1 MSNALC
7 KTLAVFL
14 CLTMCLSLFPAAG
27 FAEDYLEEEL
37 LLESD
42 YTDEPAIS
50 DMEEVVIEEK
60 AVEEEILEEDFV
72 FDDVT
77 NAELREPEEIVAPVE
92 PIEQESLPEAN
103 AGENGTVVEELDEA
117 AVFADPEP
125 SASEV
130 YTALVAACAANY
142 EGEYNLEGSGE
153 IEITDNL
160 SIPVNMHVRGYGFK
174 IIVPS
179 GVTLTVYGEFNVRE
193 LLVQQGGEV
202 VVDSIYQPENFSAHM
217 DIPHA
222 ITVLGE
228 LRVINHS
235 IIDTGIDVWK
245 SLDLTKVTCS
255 NYGQFFTHYEA
266 TTELEL
272 QNSYADILNNNLN
285 TRSDMEPFVEIRF
298 PFEAG
303 QNTVTSVPAHT
314 RLRARQGAYI
324 PQGVTFTVSE
334 RAILAVIGDN
344 LVVDGALVNNGRIN
358 LHDSS
363 LIFGLTGEYSQGEHA
378 IVYNGENITI
388 DTSASEAYTALR
400 DACAANYEGEYD
412 LTGLGRIVIAQS
424 LSIPVNMH
432 VRGYGCGI
440 VIPDGVTLTVYGEF
454 NVSGLLIQEGGK
466 VVVNGEQQPTN
477 SGAHMDI
484 PYAIMLEGELELI
497 NRGSIDT
504 GMNVWKDLDKSK
516 ITYNQGGFC
525 THYEVTTV
533 EELQAAY
540 NDIVDNHLNTYE
552 NMEPFVEVRFPFEAQ
567 IPGVPTHTRVR
578 THDGAHIPQGVT
590 FTVLE
595 GGIFA
600 IFNENLVV
608 DGALVNNGRI
618 NLNGPIAVLGE
629 TGSYDEGENGGMY
642 RNGGRFTFKTNAELL
657 TELEQSIENDEYY
670 ELTNYGDFVLTNGAT
685 FEHKFFLRNYGTN
698 FILPAGQTLRVKS
711 GVSVDMNCLI
721 VEEGAQVVIEDGAS
735 LSVYDFLEGDGR
747 VTFGNDVWANLPAG
761 YTPSL
766 DYGVRCHINVD
777 YEANNLQEL
786 YAYKEEAE
794 ALEDPFYGWMSIW
807 FNWRIT
813 DEITFDRVELRL
825 DGKNSNN
832 NYSITVADGG
842 KLTLN
847 SGIWVRC
854 TDLTVDGGTLI
865 NNSWIELCN
874 DGNGETGVLGVNNGG
889 VYDGS
894 GEIIV
899 RDIFEG
905 DPDDHIDGIYG
916 LIRSDYYEGA
926 YLYNNAATVPS
937 DQRLAPVLEA
947 IKNGASTCN
956 INNYGTIMITEDL
969 TIPGNL
975 SVSAR
980 NDGIFITDGATL
992 TVYGELLADAVVI
1005 EDGGKLVVDAS
1016 VGRGHVDAPKNFM
1029 IQGTGSVTLN
1039 DERSMIDCSY
1049 DSWLELDLSKVT
1061 FNGGAIGVH
1070 FDTDNEQDVV
1080 KAYQRIQADGLN
1092 EYTMMEPFIEMFF
1105 PFECDMVTE
1114 TLPHTRLRAHNGVHI
1129 PAGKTFTVSSN
1140 SVFAFFDANLNIDG
1154 TLLNNGLVNLNG
1166 PYAFLGATGTYTPGE
1181 GARIMRNGQPY
1192 TFRTRAD
1199 LLAELEQAVANGDNY
1214 FNLAGMGDFELTNGL
1229 TIPSGQ
1235 RFRLECWG
1243 TNLTL
1248 PAGKTVRVEA
1258 GARFELHTLIVEE
1271 GASVIVEDGGYL
1283 NVYDFFELTGTLTA
1297 GNNVRLHIPAETDRT
1312 KITLGDYCNINVHF
1326 RPENEQQLR
1335 DMLAFAEGMEEPYH
1349 PDIQPQFPWE
1359 LHSEITFNRVHL
1371 TINRNR
1377 GGLVIGSGGVL
1388 TLNGGLYCD
1397 GALIT
1402 IEGDGRLINNSLLE
1416 LDENG
1421 GVRGRLQ
1428 VNDGGVYTGSGVM
1441 VVLNVDS
1448 SEEAVSY
1455 ITGLNLSSFSI
1466 NYIED
1471 DHVVVFVDSGAVLT
1485 GLRNAIANHES
1496 YYNMNNLGPVS
1507 LGENE
1512 TLMIPEGMHVSAWGT
1527 TLVVPAGATL
1537 NVIGDY
1543 SGTGLELYGQLLM
1556 GKGEVDWER
1565 ENSNVNIRD
1574 HLVFGENAEA
1584 SVGLQANLGLPGYAL
1599 TDAVIKNQINR
1610 VHYTSWVHLNWNA
1623 YDADDINDAITRTP
1637 TLPDGFNGHA
1647 DIRFPWVIN
1656 GTVEIPSGLNLFV
1669 DGAYDNGSI
1678 TISEGAT
1685 LISNDFINLN
1695 AAPMTV
1701 YGTLTNN
1708 NCVEVNYDSGDRYAG
1723 YGTINFAQNS
1733 VYTGN
1738 GDLRVPND
1746 DNAGQL
1752 ITGLNLSLFEA
1763 SDDYGYTSYRKTG
1776 EIWEAFATACSQS
1789 YDNYSGYNL
1798 SNLNSF
1804 TLQDDITIPQNM
1816 DVDFW
1821 NTNLIIPA
1829 GKTLTVNG
1837 GLHGHQL
1844 TVNGQLVL
1852 FDCDCY
1858 IDTVTVGD
1866 NGHVTLHDWA
1876 NLHTEWYNSPSLFFN
1891 NNKVTFEIQNPE
1903 NHTEIRFLADA
1914 SDDTEFSILMN
1925 NFNAL
1930 EDHYYGKIR
1939 IEYDKV
1945 LTSNLN
1951 TEAHGVQLEVR
1962 ESLTVNPGV
1971 ILRTDYLDLIGG
1983 NMNVNGTLFS
1993 NQEIHLQPDN
2003 DRGVPTGTIT
2013 FAKDASYVSENG
2025 WFFVSDTD
2033 NPDSHIQGL
2042 NMDRFDITRYSNR
2055 DVGYH
2060 VKDSE
2065 EPIEYAAD
2073 LVISSETLR
2082 RGDQVTVSVSLDK
2095 GIGAKMAQFK
2105 VRYDSSVLRLVSC
2118 AAGDLMTGKRQP
2130 TINDNNPG
2138 AVTFVWADTAH
2149 ALNDAGTLLNLTFE
2163 EAAVGYNGS
2172 TEIFFASDYN
2182 NFFKVE
2188 RNEANILMNFVPGSV
2203 NIMDI
2208 TLGDVDNDGFIN
2220 VVDVFAV
2227 LEHAVK
2233 INLLEGA
2240 AFTAADVTRDGSVNA
2255 IDANIISR
2263 YVAELINEF

>member
-1 MSNALC
+1 MSNALR

-14 CLTMCLSLFPAAG
+14 CFTMCLSLFPAAG

-72 FDDVT
+72 FDDAT
-77 NAELREPEEIVAPVE
+77 NAELREPEEIAAPVE

-142 EGEYNLEGSGE
+142 EGEYNLEGFGE

-160 SIPVNMHVRGYGFK
+160 SIPVNMHVKGYGFK

-363 LIFGLTGEYSQGEHA
+363 LIFSLTGEYSQGEHA

-432 VRGYGCGI
+432 VRGYGSGI

-454 NVSGLLIQEGGK
+454 NVSGLLIQQGGK

-484 PYAIMLEGELELI
+484 PDAIMLEGELELI

-525 THYEVTTV
+525 THYDVTTV

-540 NDIVDNHLNTYE
+540 NDIVDNHLNTYTD
-552 NMEPFVEVRFPFEAQ
+552 MEPFVEVRFPFEAQ
-567 IPGVPTHTRVR
+567 ITSVPTHTRVR
-578 THDGAHIPQGVT
+578 TYDGAHIPQGVT
-590 FTVLE
+590 FTVQE
-595 GGIFA
+595 GGTFA

-642 RNGGRFTFKTNAELL
+642 RNGARFTFKTNAE
-657 TELEQSIENDEYY
+657 
-670 ELTNYGDFVLTNGAT
+670 
-685 FEHKFFLRNYGTN
+685 
-698 FILPAGQTLRVKS
+698 
-711 GVSVDMNCLI
+711 
-721 VEEGAQVVIEDGAS
+721 
-735 LSVYDFLEGDGR
+735 
-747 VTFGNDVWANLPAG
+747 
-761 YTPSL
+761 
-766 DYGVRCHINVD
+766 
-777 YEANNLQEL
+777 
-786 YAYKEEAE
+786 
-794 ALEDPFYGWMSIW
+794 
-807 FNWRIT
+807 
-813 DEITFDRVELRL
+813 
-825 DGKNSNN
+825 
-832 NYSITVADGG
+832 
-842 KLTLN
+842 
-847 SGIWVRC
+847 
-854 TDLTVDGGTLI
+854 
-865 NNSWIELCN
+865 
-874 DGNGETGVLGVNNGG
+874 
-889 VYDGS
+889 
-894 GEIIV
+894 
-899 RDIFEG
+899 
-905 DPDDHIDGIYG
+905 
-916 LIRSDYYEGA
+916 
-926 YLYNNAATVPS
+926 
-937 DQRLAPVLEA
+937 
-947 IKNGASTCN
+947 
-956 INNYGTIMITEDL
+956 
-969 TIPGNL
+969 
-975 SVSAR
+975 
-980 NDGIFITDGATL
+980 
-992 TVYGELLADAVVI
+992 
-1005 EDGGKLVVDAS
+1005 
-1016 VGRGHVDAPKNFM
+1016 
-1029 IQGTGSVTLN
+1029 
-1039 DERSMIDCSY
+1039 
-1049 DSWLELDLSKVT
+1049 
-1061 FNGGAIGVH
+1061 
-1070 FDTDNEQDVV
+1070 
-1080 KAYQRIQADGLN
+1080 
-1092 EYTMMEPFIEMFF
+1092 
-1105 PFECDMVTE
+1105 
-1114 TLPHTRLRAHNGVHI
+1114 
-1129 PAGKTFTVSSN
+1129 
-1140 SVFAFFDANLNIDG
+1140 
-1154 TLLNNGLVNLNG
+1154 
-1166 PYAFLGATGTYTPGE
+1166 
-1181 GARIMRNGQPY
+1181 
-1192 TFRTRAD
+1192 

-1248 PAGKTVRVEA
+1248 PAGKTVRVES
-1258 GARFELHTLIVEE
+1258 GARFELHDLIVPQ
-1271 GASVIVEDGGYL
+1271 GASVIVADGGYL
-1283 NVYDFFELTGTLTA
+1283 NVYDYFELAGTLTA
-1297 GNNVRLHIPAETDRT
+1297 GNNVRLHIPAETERT
-1312 KITLGDYCNINVHF
+1312 EITLGESCDINVHF
-1326 RPENEQQLR
+1326 RPTDEQELRSMLTEAEEMEAPFYPDFQL
-1335 DMLAFAEGMEEPYH
+1335 
-1349 PDIQPQFPWE
+1349 QFPWE
-1359 LHSEITFNRVHL
+1359 LNSEITFNSVHL
-1371 TINRNR
+1371 TINGNR
-1377 GGLVIGSGGVL
+1377 GNFVIGEGGVL
-1388 TLNGGLYCD
+1388 RLNGGLYSD
-1397 GALIT
+1397 GAVIT
-1402 IEGDGRLINNSLLE
+1402 IENGGRLINNRELE
-1416 LDENG
+1416 LDENN
-1421 GVRGRLQ
+1421 GVQGRLQ
-1428 VNDGGVYTGSGVM
+1428 VNDGGVYTGSGVIA
-1441 VVLNVDS
+1441 VKNVPFES
-1448 SEEAVSY
+1448 AENY
-1455 ITGLNLSSFSI
+1455 ITGLDLTSFNKMYDEGWNATI
-1466 NYIED
+1466 
-1471 DHVVVFVDSGAVLT
+1471 FVDTGAVLT
-1485 GLRNAIANHES
+1485 ALQSAIENHES
-1496 YYNMNNLGPVS
+1496 FFDMNNLGPVS
-1507 LGENE
+1507 LDENE
-1512 TLMIPEGMHVSAWGT
+1512 TLVIPEGMHVSAWGT
-1527 TLVVPAGATL
+1527 TLVVPATATL

-1584 SVGLQANLGLPGYAL
+1584 SVGLQANFGLPAYAL
-1599 TDAVIKNQINR
+1599 TDEVIENQIHR
-1610 VHYTSWVHLNWNA
+1610 LHDTSWVHLMWNA
-1623 YDADDINDAITRTP
+1623 YQVEQINDAITRTP
-1637 TLPDGFNGHA
+1637 TLPERINGHA

-1701 YGTLTNN
+1701 NGTLINN
-1708 NCVEVNYDSGDRYAG
+1708 NRVEVNYDSGDRYTG
-1723 YGTINFAQNS
+1723 YGTINFGQNS
-1733 VYTGN
+1733 VYTGS

-1752 ITGLNLSLFEA
+1752 ITGLDLSEFEA

-1789 YDNYSGYNL
+1789 YDDYFGYDL
-1798 SNLNSF
+1798 SNLNNF
-1804 TLQDDITIPQNM
+1804 TLQDSITIPQNM
-1816 DVDFW
+1816 DVNFW
-1821 NTNLIIPA
+1821 STNLIIPA

-1866 NGHVTLHDWA
+1866 SGHVTLHDWA
-1876 NLHTEWYNSPSLFFN
+1876 NLHTEWYHSPDLFYN

-1903 NHTEIRFLADA
+1903 NHTEILFAADA
-1914 SDDTEFSILMN
+1914 PDDTEFGILMN
-1925 NFNAL
+1925 NFNEL

-1939 IEYDKV
+1939 VAYDKV
-1945 LTSNLN
+1945 LTSNLDA
-1951 TEAHGVQLEVR
+1951 EAHGVQLEVL

-1971 ILRTDYLDLIGG
+1971 TLRTAYLGLIGG
-1983 NMNVNGTLFS
+1983 DMNVNGTLIS
-1993 NQEIHLQPDN
+1993 NHEIRLQPDH

-2013 FAKDASYVSENG
+2013 FANDVSYVSESG
-2025 WFFVSDTD
+2025 WFFVTDTD
-2033 NPDSHIQGL
+2033 NPGSHIQGL
-2042 NMDRFDITRYSNR
+2042 NMDRFDIARYSDR
-2055 DVGYH
+2055 DIGYH
-2060 VKDSE
+2060 VKDSGG
-2065 EPIEYAAD
+2065 PIEYAAN

-2082 RGDQVTVSVSLDK
+2082 RGDQVTVSVFLDE
-2095 GIGAKMAQFK
+2095 GIGAKMAQFG
-2105 VRYDSSVLRLVSC
+2105 VQYDSSLLRLVSC
-2118 AAGDLMTGKRQP
+2118 EPGELLTDKAEPM
-2130 TINDNNPG
+2130 INDENAG
-2138 AVTFVWADTAH
+2138 AVYFVWADTDN
-2149 ALNDAGTLLNLTFE
+2149 ALEDSGTLLYLTFE
-2163 EAAVGYNGS
+2163 EAAEGYTGS
-2172 TEIFFASDYN
+2172 TVISFADEADDYETLFQAGSEETAIPVN
-2182 NFFKVE
+2182 T
-2188 RNEANILMNFVPGSV
+2188 VPGSV
-2203 NIMDI
+2203 KIMDI
-2208 TLGDVDNDGFIN
+2208 ILGDIDNSGKIN
-2220 VVDVFAV
+2220 VVDAYIA
-2227 LEHAVK
+2227 LEHAVM
-2233 INLLEGA
+2233 LRTLEGA
-2240 AFTAADVTRDGSVNA
+2240 AFTAADVNRDGFVDA
-2255 IDANIISR
+2255 FDANIISR
-2263 YVAELINEF
+2263 YVARYIREF